1 MEHYFFTRL
10 KKIEKRFSCNVRKGG
25 TWSNKGQAT
34 PIFGDDK
41 GVILGYRRTFRV
53 STSRHRLEVAIK
65 EECKN
70 YALCVLKR
78 KWQGKGSTDC
88 SCSCLGSGFVSLPKN
103 GVVFRESGKETMDW
117 AHELQWKGSTDCSS
131 SGVVV
136 SIPLGN
142 CVVFGGSG
150 SKETVDWAH
159 ELDSI
164 MNNHDEVVFSIHNN
178 NMSKGFR
185 FSPSET
191 ERITYLLNKVIGRP
205 MTEEK
210 FIATDDFYGP
220 KEPRDIFG
228 DADRR
233 EKERYFFTRLKKTG
247 KRFSRNVGKGGTW
260 SNKGQA
266 TPIFGDDKG
275 VILGYRRT
283 FRYRPAKTNSCED
296 DDYVWLMTEYVLP
309 DTALKSNAIKEDS
322 KNYALCVLKRKWQ
335 GKGST
340 NCSCSSCVVVS
351 IPPADC
357 VIFGESGSKETVD
370 WAHELDLLLSSS
382 SSCLPPSVDGAVFG
396 ESGTHEEDWV
406 RELEGSIMNN
416 HDEVESVAANCLP
429 PLVNDVVFEESG
441 TQEANDEDWVGELEK
456 SIMDNHDDVVFGE
469 SGTQETGDEDWVRE
483 LEESMDHD
491 DGECLEKPIDDED
504 WIRELEESMD
514 CIEKPIDDEKNES
527 NPVDDSFEKELM
539 DFFDFELPA
548 DEPSLWDNLPDD
560 GRFFW
565 KEDCSTTD
573 VPIIA
578 AN

>member
-1 MEHYFFTRL
+1 
-10 KKIEKRFSCNVRKGG
+10 
-25 TWSNKGQAT
+25 
-34 PIFGDDK
+34 
-41 GVILGYRRTFRV
+41 
-53 STSRHRLEVAIK
+53 
-65 EECKN
+65 
-70 YALCVLKR
+70 
-78 KWQGKGSTDC
+78 
-88 SCSCLGSGFVSLPKN
+88 
-103 GVVFRESGKETMDW
+103 
-117 AHELQWKGSTDCSS
+117 
-131 SGVVV
+131 
-136 SIPLGN
+136 
-142 CVVFGGSG
+142 
-150 SKETVDWAH
+150 
-159 ELDSI
+159 
-164 MNNHDEVVFSIHNN
+164 
-178 NMSKGFR
+178 MSKGFR

-357 VIFGESGSKETVD
+357 VVFGESGSKETVD

-469 SGTQETGDEDWVRE
+469 SGSQEAADEDWVRE

-514 CIEKPIDDEKNES
+514 QEGEPINDESRFTNES
-527 NPVDDSFEKELM
+527 NPVDESFEKELM

-573 VPIIA
+573 VPMIA